1 MIGKVIGLDRFGNLQ
16 EVGTGEVLDEKTRI
30 DMFNNWDAKYKG
42 KIYQCSAQESS
53 KVSGKYINPRLDME
67 RLDRIDLD

>member
-1 MIGKVIGLDRFGNLQ
+1 MVGKVIGIDRHENIH

-30 DMFNNWDAKYKG
+30 DMYKYWDTKYKG

-53 KVSGKYINPRLDME
+53 KVSGKYINPRLDLY
-67 RLDRIDLD
+67 RPDRSSLD